1 MDVIHATFIF
11 QGHVCPF
18 KICAPLESP
27 ASRVFL
33 VGDWS
38 AWLEQHEMQRQADG
52 TYSVQVPL
60 PRGRTVRF
68 KFMVNGIW
76 TLSCEYGITRG
87 PASEGPGD
95 NILVVGGAYTDPLL
109 GYGEQERSMSAEATQ
124 PMAPRTSRAAG
135 SEDTDR
141 AGVSAGLETGGMPPR
156 QDVDT
161 TPTLADVLT
170 ASGDRAMQKACV
182 DLAEN
187 NLVDAR
193 ENDAWAQA
201 DWEAAGVEQRRVCQL
216 AEFARRLSAAEE
228 KQLFEDEER
237 RRREER
243 KRQAAGRA
251 GLVTSGGRET
261 ESTQLHEWKRTAA
274 RVRKIRRELAL
285 IQRRLQCLELPGD
298 AAPRPHTDSTAVMS
312 TSPLVERVLAI
323 LQELH
328 PRGEA
333 LARASRWA
341 APPMICYHS
350 VRCEPGAVCAGPV
363 CSPPEAMRSLCV
375 GDLEQAVRSP
385 SPRDSARE
393 YQHPAATASI
403 RRLSQGAAAASATP
417 SAAAHDT
424 ASIRRLRLSHKLSQ
438 GAAAASATSSA
449 AAHHPQ
455 RRPAS
460 APRASH
466 SASHSGFRPQALPQ
480 LQQRPARI
488 PPDARGK
495 SPSRDLLGGRVL
507 GLRQAEA
514 AAKATSRRLVVT
526 RRLPALRACLP
537 LAGGVSGA
545 GPGNG
550 GRWL

>member
-1 MDVIHATFIF
+1 
-11 QGHVCPF
+11 
-18 KICAPLESP
+18 
-27 ASRVFL
+27 
-33 VGDWS
+33 
-38 AWLEQHEMQRQADG
+38 
-52 TYSVQVPL
+52 
-60 PRGRTVRF
+60 
-68 KFMVNGIW
+68 
-76 TLSCEYGITRG
+76 
-87 PASEGPGD
+87 
-95 NILVVGGAYTDPLL
+95 
-109 GYGEQERSMSAEATQ
+109 
-124 PMAPRTSRAAG
+124 
-135 SEDTDR
+135 
-141 AGVSAGLETGGMPPR
+141 MP
-156 QDVDT
+156 V
-161 TPTLADVLT
+161 
-170 ASGDRAMQKACV
+170 
-182 DLAEN
+182 
-187 NLVDAR
+187 
-193 ENDAWAQA
+193 
-201 DWEAAGVEQRRVCQL
+201 
-216 AEFARRLSAAEE
+216 LSAAEE

-323 LQELH
+323 LRELH

-341 APPMICYHS
+341 APPYHS
-350 VRCEPGAVCAGPV
+350 VRCEPGAVCAEPV

-393 YQHPAATASI
+393 YQHPAATVSI
-403 RRLSQGAAAASATP
+403 RRLSQGAAAARATLG
-417 SAAAHDT
+417 AAAHDT
-424 ASIRRLRLSHKLSQ
+424 ASMRPLRLSHKLSQ

-449 AAHHPQ
+449 AAHHPH

-480 LQQRPARI
+480 LQQTTRPARI

>member
-1 MDVIHATFIF
+1 M
-11 QGHVCPF
+11 
-18 KICAPLESP
+18 
-27 ASRVFL
+27 FL

-68 KFMVNGIW
+68 KFMINGIW

-141 AGVSAGLETGGMPPR
+141 AGVSTGLETGGMPPR

-170 ASGDRAMQKACV
+170 ASRDRAMQKACV

-193 ENDAWAQA
+193 ENGAWAQA

-323 LQELH
+323 LRELH

-341 APPMICYHS
+341 APPYHS
-350 VRCEPGAVCAGPV
+350 VRCEPGAVCAEPV

-417 SAAAHDT
+417 
-424 ASIRRLRLSHKLSQ
+424 
-438 GAAAASATSSA
+438 GA

>member
-68 KFMVNGIW
+68 KFMINGIW

-141 AGVSAGLETGGMPPR
+141 AGVSTGLETGGMPPR

-193 ENDAWAQA
+193 ENGAWAQA

-323 LQELH
+323 LRELH

-341 APPMICYHS
+341 APPYHS
-350 VRCEPGAVCAGPV
+350 VRCEPGAVCAEPV

-393 YQHPAATASI
+393 YQHPAATVSI
-403 RRLSQGAAAASATP
+403 RRLSQGAAAARATLG
-417 SAAAHDT
+417 AAAHDT
-424 ASIRRLRLSHKLSQ
+424 ASMRPLRLSHKLSQ

-449 AAHHPQ
+449 AAHHPH

-466 SASHSGFRPQALPQ
+466 SASLSGFRPQALPQ
-480 LQQRPARI
+480 LQQTTRPARI